1 MGLDLQTWQL
11 LAIHCPNLKQLTI
24 GFEGGEES
32 VYDSASF
39 YSSQLTD
46 LSLQIVAQC
55 CPRLRWAA
63 PAAATVTSRKD
74 LYCCCSELHPEG
86 SCSSLSGSACVQCK
100 VRESCLA
107 STCLVE
113 CLPACAGVG
122 SDVCILRFQ

>member
-1 MGLDLQTWQL
+1 MCCPASNLYPVPCCSWVGLDLQTWQL

-55 CPRLRWAA
+55 CPKLRWAA
-63 PAAATVTSRKD
+63 QQPRLHLSRKD
-74 LYCCCSELHPEG
+74 VHCWIELRQRG
-86 SCSSLSGSACVQCK
+86 A
-100 VRESCLA
+100 A
-107 STCLVE
+107 
-113 CLPACAGVG
+113 AA
-122 SDVCILRFQ
+122 

>member
-1 MGLDLQTWQL
+1 MCCPASTLYPVPCCSWVGLDLQTWQL

-55 CPRLRWAA
+55 CPKLRWAA
-63 PAAATVTSRKD
+63 QQP
-74 LYCCCSELHPEG
+74 
-86 SCSSLSGSACVQCK
+86 
-100 VRESCLA
+100 
-107 STCLVE
+107 
-113 CLPACAGVG
+113 
-122 SDVCILRFQ
+122 